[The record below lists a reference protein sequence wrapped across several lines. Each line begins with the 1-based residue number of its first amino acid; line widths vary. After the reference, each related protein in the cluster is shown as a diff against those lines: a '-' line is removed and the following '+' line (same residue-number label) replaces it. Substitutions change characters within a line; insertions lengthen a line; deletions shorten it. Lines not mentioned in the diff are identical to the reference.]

1 MTRLLVK
8 LYLNNDYK
16 GQASIEFSLAFIL
29 VLFFLVL
36 TCRLFVA
43 LNGNMIRR
51 QKYYENTRVSAGS
64 INPNTNTANLLEF
77 HSQARLDILSREIF
91 TNEVP

>member
-1 MTRLLVK
+1 MTRLLMK
-8 LYLNNDYK
+8 LHLNNDYK

-29 VLFFLVL
+29 ALFFLVL

-43 LNGNMIRR
+43 LNGNMINR
-51 QKYYENTRVSAGS
+51 QQDYENTRVSAGS

-77 HSQARLDILSREIF
+77 HAKARLDILSKEIF
-91 TNEVP
+91 KNEVP

>member
-1 MTRLLVK
+1 MK
-8 LYLNNDYK
+8 LYINNDYK

-64 INPNTNTANLLEF
+64 RNAETNTANLLGF
-77 HSQARLDILSREIF
+77 YSKARLDILSTEIF
-91 TNEVP
+91 QNEVP